1 MSTEETHLPPT
12 SISEMTPMPGE
23 SAQASLGIFRYLVA
37 QYEKQQLNN
46 PNLTS
51 EQRAQNQATT
61 VAAERLLSFFE
72 EYLSKTNPPVQATAI
87 DKRVVLTLRD
97 STRVQLGGETSE
109 IPMPGSMEPTTSIQ
123 I

>member
-37 QYEKQQLNN
+37 QFEKQQLNN

-51 EQRAQNQATT
+51 AQRAQNQATT

-72 EYLSKTNPPVQATAI
+72 DYLSKTNPPVQATAI
-87 DKRVVLTLRD
+87 DKRVVVTLQD
-97 STRVQLGGETSE
+97 STRVQLGGETAE
-109 IPMPGSMEPTTSIQ
+109 IPIPGSMEPTTSIQ

>member
-51 EQRAQNQATT
+51 EQRAQNQAAT

>member
-1 MSTEETHLPPT
+1 MSTDETHLPLT
-12 SISEMTPMPGE
+12 SISEMTPLPGE

-37 QYEKQQLNN
+37 QFEKQQLNN

-51 EQRAQNQATT
+51 EQRVQNQATT

-72 EYLSKTNPPVQATAI
+72 DYLSKTNPPVQATAI
-87 DKRVVLTLRD
+87 DKRVVVTLQD

-109 IPMPGSMEPTTSIQ
+109 MPMPGSMELTTSVQ

>member
-61 VAAERLLSFFE
+61 VASERLLSFFE

-87 DKRVVLTLRD
+87 DKRVVVTLQD
-97 STRVQLGGETSE
+97 STRVQLGGETEE

>member
-1 MSTEETHLPPT
+1 MSTEKTHLPLT
-12 SISEMTPMPGE
+12 SISEMTPLPGE
-23 SAQASLGIFRYLVA
+23 SAQASLGIFRYLAA

-51 EQRAQNQATT
+51 EQRAQNQAAT
-61 VAAERLLSFFE
+61 AATGHLLSFFE

-87 DKRVVLTLRD
+87 DKRVVVTLQD
-97 STRVQLGGETSE
+97 STRVQLGGETEE